1 MLKILGSIYMPPE
14 ASTVAPQVDWLFNF
28 ILGITI
34 FFCVLIFAGMLVF
47 CIKYRHRP
55 GHTGGASPGHSTG
68 LELTWTIIPTIIV
81 LVVFFYGFRG
91 FLDMAVVPPNA
102 YEIIVQSKMWNWA
115 FQYPNGTVTSEL
127 HVPKDRPIRIVL
139 TSDDVIH
146 SFYIPA
152 FRTQKMSVPGRYNR
166 AWFQA
171 TKLSPPEGFPI
182 YCAQY
187 CGTNHSE
194 MISKVIVEEQTNFDR
209 WLENASNPEKQADFT
224 PAGQGEKLYKARGC
238 AGCHTVDGSHST
250 GPSWKDMFGSKVSLS
265 DGSTVVAEEN
275 YVRDS
280 VLYPSKQIVQGYP
293 AVMPSFL
300 GQLKDKEIGWL
311 IDYMKTVSVHA
322 NTTGGEAKPVTA
334 PAHPDAPARSAGSN
348 LK

>member
-1 MLKILGSIYMPPE
+1 MLKILGSFYMPPQ
-14 ASTVAPQVDWLFNF
+14 ASTVAPDVDWLFNF

-34 FFCVLIFAGMLVF
+34 FFCALIFTGMLVF
-47 CIKYRHRP
+47 GIKYRHRP
-55 GHTGGASPGHSTG
+55 GHEGGEAPGHSTG

-81 LVVFFYGFRG
+81 LVVFFFGFRG
-91 FLDMAVVPPNA
+91 FLNMAVVPPNS

-127 HVPKDRPIRIVL
+127 HVPKDRPIRLVL

-171 TKLSPPEGFPI
+171 TQTGTIPI

-194 MISKVIVEEQTNFDR
+194 MLSK
-209 WLENASNPEKQADFT
+209 
-224 PAGQGEKLYKARGC
+224 
-238 AGCHTVDGSHST
+238 
-250 GPSWKDMFGSKVSLS
+250 
-265 DGSTVVAEEN
+265 
-275 YVRDS
+275 
-280 VLYPSKQIVQGYP
+280 
-293 AVMPSFL
+293 
-300 GQLKDKEIGWL
+300 
-311 IDYMKTVSVHA
+311 
-322 NTTGGEAKPVTA
+322 
-334 PAHPDAPARSAGSN
+334 
-348 LK
+348 